1 MNVGNRELSELFEGG
16 GQAKDLFRRIDWN
29 HSPLGPPDSW
39 PERLINAVELMLD
52 SSFPMALSWGSEHV
66 VLYNDA
72 IIPLIGPRKH
82 PRAFAQPLAAVWY
95 EAAGDIAPLLDQVL
109 KTGRSVRRDDQR
121 IILDRF
127 GYLEECYFTYSHSP
141 VKGDDGTCS
150 AVFTVVTETARHV
163 VHERR
168 IGLLRDLGGLAVTAA
183 TSLVD
188 TCRSAL
194 AVLEKTRATV
204 PFAAAFLRAGGSMST
219 DGPIAYGLNEGDVRS
234 VSHRRGQAL
243 AGDRCLL
250 DELRTASNRVID
262 TGRTEVLEGLRARYP
277 GVLQPGPLG
286 PIAPDVAVVL
296 PLRISGRRQCIGAVV
311 LGVNPYRRLDQQYR
325 TFYELAGHHL
335 NVALTDALAYQEGQE
350 RATALAELDQAKN
363 QFFQNVSH
371 ELRTPLTLLLAP
383 LHDLATDAELS
394 LSDDQSENIKA
405 AVRGAQRLERLV
417 DGLLDFS
424 RAEAGV
430 LHADPADVDLSHLT
444 TDVANMHRSAAEQA
458 GLSYRIEVPRSA
470 LRAHID
476 PDMWVSIVDNLL
488 SNAFK
493 FTEQGEI
500 VVSLR
505 SRGDEIELIV
515 RDTGIGIRRDEQ
527 DMVFDRFQQS
537 AHNDVRGGTGIGLS
551 LVRDL
556 TGSLGGN
563 VRVDSEL
570 GVGTSFTVI
579 VPRRASGETHAASTP
594 GRATPGGTAPMPVR
608 LTPASTQDETARPPD
623 GGGAADGPMI
633 GRRILLV
640 EDDEDTRAYLY
651 RLLRTDGWTVDAVGD
666 AEAALTLLV
675 AGSTDKLP
683 HVVLT
688 DLMLPGNSGL
698 DLVAALRNH
707 EPTARLPVVLLTARV
722 GVEAA
727 VKGLSAGA
735 DDYITKPFSSEE
747 LLARLRVHDE
757 LARRREEALGRA
769 QNRAEQLKDAL
780 DSNRTI
786 GTAVGI
792 VMSRY
797 RLTAAQSFSLLVEAS
812 QYTNTKLRNL
822 AGRVVDH
829 RSLPVRPTVL
839 DELLS
844 RLVGGSAAPAERG
857 R

>member
-1 MNVGNRELSELFEGG
+1 MNVGNRKLSELFGGG

-39 PERLINAVELMLD
+39 PERLVNAVELMLD
-52 SSFPMALSWGSEHV
+52 SSFPIALSWGSEHV

-72 IIPLIGPRKH
+72 MIPLIGPSKH
-82 PRAFAQPLAAVWY
+82 PRAFARPLAAAWY
-95 EAAGDIAPLLDQVL
+95 EAADDIAPLLDQVL
-109 KTGRSVRRDDQR
+109 NTGRSVRRDDQR

-141 VKGDDGTCS
+141 VKGNDGTCS
-150 AVFTVVTETARHV
+150 AVFTVVTETTRHV

-183 TSLVD
+183 TSLED
-188 TCRSAL
+188 TCTSAL
-194 AVLEKTRATV
+194 AVLEQTRATV
-204 PFAAAFLRAGGSMST
+204 PFAAAFLRACGSMPAG
-219 DGPIAYGLNEGDVRS
+219 GPITYGLTA
-234 VSHRRGQAL
+234 GQCPDPHGPG
-243 AGDRCLL
+243 AGVADGCSLL
-250 DELRTASNRVID
+250 DDFRAASNRAID
-262 TGRTEVLEGLRARYP
+262 TGRTEVLDGLRARYP

-286 PIAPDVAVVL
+286 PITPDAAVVL
-296 PLRISGRRQCIGAVV
+296 PLRVSGRRQSIGAVV
-311 LGVNPYRRLDQQYR
+311 LGVNPYRRLDEKYR

-383 LHDLATDAELS
+383 LHDLATDAELR

-405 AVRGAQRLERLV
+405 AFRGAQRLERLV
-417 DGLLDFS
+417 DGFLDFS

-430 LHADPADVDLSHLT
+430 LHADRADVDLSLLT
-444 TDVANMHRSAAEQA
+444 TDVATMHRSAAEEA
-458 GLSYRIEVPRSA
+458 GLSYQIEVPASA

-488 SNAFK
+488 SNAVK

-500 VVSLR
+500 VVSLHA
-505 SRGDEIELIV
+505 RGNDIELIV

-527 DMVFDRFQQS
+527 DLVFDRFQQS

-556 TGSLGGN
+556 TESLGGS

-570 GVGTSFTVI
+570 GVGTRFTVI
-579 VPRRASGETHAASTP
+579 VPRRADGATIAASAP
-594 GRATPGGTAPMPVR
+594 GRAAPGGIALSPVR
-608 LTPASTQDETARPPD
+608 SAPAAGKNATQRPRGD
-623 GGGAADGPMI
+623 VDAADGPMV

-640 EDDEDTRAYLY
+640 EDDGDTRAYLR
-651 RLLRTDGWTVDAVGD
+651 RLLRSDGWTVDAVGD
-666 AEAALTLLV
+666 AEAALALLA
-675 AGSTDKLP
+675 AGSTTELP

-688 DLMLPGNSGL
+688 DLMLPGSSGL
-698 DLVAALRNH
+698 DLVTALRTN
-707 EPTARLPVVLLTARV
+707 EPTSRLPVVLLTARV

-735 DDYITKPFSSEE
+735 DDYITKPFSPEE

-769 QNRAEQLKDAL
+769 QSRAEQLKDAL

-812 QYTNTKLRNL
+812 QFTNTKLRNL
-822 AGRVVDH
+822 ASRVIDH

-844 RLVGGSAAPAERG
+844 RLVGGSAAPVERG
-857 R
+857 RR